1 LENVNFQ
8 STLLHI
14 TPRIKVASTYAFVAA
29 PSVFVLQLR
38 VSWRKKKKEK
48 RNRCS
53 INGLQKPSRD
63 CIEQEK

>member
-1 LENVNFQ
+1 
-8 STLLHI
+8 
-14 TPRIKVASTYAFVAA
+14 VASTYAFVAA

-38 VSWRKKKKEK
+38 VSWRKKKEK